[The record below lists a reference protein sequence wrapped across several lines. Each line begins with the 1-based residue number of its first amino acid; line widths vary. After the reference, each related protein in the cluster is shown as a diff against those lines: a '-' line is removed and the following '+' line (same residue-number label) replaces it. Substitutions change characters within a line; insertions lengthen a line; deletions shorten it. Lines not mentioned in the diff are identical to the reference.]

1 MLKLI
6 SKYSLSIIIFIVICY
21 LSFFKPPSTGLSQ
34 IPHLDKLVHFCMYFG
49 FSSVLWFEFL
59 RKNKKTQPF
68 IGWVLAFVF
77 PALTSGII
85 ELLQEY
91 CTTYRGG
98 EWADFFANSLGA
110 FVASL
115 IFFYVVRRKCFF

>member
-1 MLKLI
+1 
-6 SKYSLSIIIFIVICY
+6 
-21 LSFFKPPSTGLSQ
+21 
-34 IPHLDKLVHFCMYFG
+34 MYFG